1 MKQFI
6 NRVDHIIW
14 ICRIENIKQH
24 VAEMEKVSGVKFQT
38 FTSEKWGLEIHLSWE
53 AGLEVVAPLPQRND
67 FNAEHQD
74 WLEANGEGVFGIVF
88 GVRNLE
94 ETKARLASQGVEL
107 GPLLTASATAPWA
120 NKVKVREAK
129 GPDVINTQ
137 FSFGQIDFADGVV
150 QFVDV

>member
-1 MKQFI
+1 MLGDRPSQCELARNVACFWH
-6 NRVDHIIW
+6 RIW
-14 ICRIENIKQH
+14 GRQI
-24 VAEMEKVSGVKFQT
+24 
-38 FTSEKWGLEIHLSWE
+38 
-53 AGLEVVAPLPQRND
+53 
-67 FNAEHQD
+67 
-74 WLEANGEGVFGIVF
+74 
-88 GVRNLE
+88 E

-107 GPLLTASATAPWA
+107 GPLLTASPTAPWA